1 MMETQA
7 VKSSKKRVLIAGCG
21 RIGTQF
27 GRALIRTGH
36 SVWGLRRT
44 TAALPG
50 KMIPLRADLATGT
63 GLSSLPSPLDF
74 VFYTVSSDSP
84 QEKDY
89 RAAYSLGVQNL
100 ISALQD
106 QKLARLVF
114 VSSTGVYAQQAGEWV
129 DEDSP
134 AEPTHASARY
144 LLEAE
149 TRVKNSPFPSAVVR
163 FGGIYGPGRIRLL
176 KRISIGKEAYPQDR
190 TQYTNLIHLD
200 DCVGILSHL
209 MGLCNTAPLYVAV
222 DMEPVDRRILLHWL
236 ADRLHAPKPHM
247 LPSSSLPSRQLRS
260 NKRCSNRR
268 LIDSGY
274 RFRFPTFREGYEDLI
289 EDFNRQSER
298 DINPSIGSHE
308 ALRGKEQI

>member
-1 MMETQA
+1 
-7 VKSSKKRVLIAGCG
+7 
-21 RIGTQF
+21 
-27 GRALIRTGH
+27 
-36 SVWGLRRT
+36 
-44 TAALPG
+44 
-50 KMIPLRADLATGT
+50 
-63 GLSSLPSPLDF
+63 
-74 VFYTVSSDSP
+74 VFYTASIDSP
-84 QEKDY
+84 KKEAY
-89 RAAYSLGVQNL
+89 RAVYSVGIRNL
-100 ISALQD
+100 IESLVEQG
-106 QKLARLVF
+106 QTLTRLIF
-114 VSSTGVYAQQAGEWV
+114 VSSTGVYAQQSGEWV

-144 LLEAE
+144 LLEGE

-176 KRISIGKEAYPQDR
+176 ERISIGKEAYPQDR

-222 DMEPVDRRILLHWL
+222 DMEPVDRRVLLHWL

-260 NKRCSNRR
+260 NKRCNNRR

-274 RFRFPTFREGYEDLI
+274 HFLFPTFKEGYGSLI
-289 EDFNRQSER
+289 KNF
-298 DINPSIGSHE
+298 SHE
-308 ALRGKEQI
+308 DETSVRSEAY